1 MRRLIGVLV
10 LSVVLVACGNSD
22 EFMKVNDDLIENVG
36 IPYDAICV
44 ELDQIEQDVEA
55 GLVTSEKF
63 ESRVEDL
70 YEESKAIVA
79 YAEAYEQP
87 KDKDAQQLLKHIQ
100 ENAQVKQQYIDAVQ
114 SYLQWLNTVPEDE
127 EEIVTETWEYED
139 RIESSRQALID
150 SDEKVQT
157 FIDSV
162 IGQ

>member
-22 EFMKVNDDLIENVG
+22 EFMKVNDDLIEHVG
-36 IPYDAICV
+36 IPYDAIWV

-55 GLVTSEKF
+55 GLVTSEMF

-100 ENAQVKQQYIDAVQ
+100 EKAQVKQQYIDAVQ

-162 IGQ
+162 IDQ